1 MPSFIALFGKDRRK
15 DQRSGEDRRGELR
28 TLLGEN
34 RREEDRVRTVIGE
47 DRRGEDRRGQDRME
61 DNPCCQSMIQTF
73 LIVFNFIAFVRWRLP
88 PSLSPTLPP
97 SSPVGECLAFLSMP
111 WWGRDLPGRESDL
124 LTCPQFYRIGLGTIL

>member
-34 RREEDRVRTVIGE
+34 RREEDRVRTVLGE
-47 DRRGEDRRGQDRME
+47 DRRGEDRME

-73 LIVFNFIAFVRWRLP
+73 LIVFNLIAFVRWRLP
-88 PSLSPTLPP
+88 SSLSPTLLP

-111 WWGRDLPGRESDL
+111 WWGRDLPGRYSEM
-124 LTCPQFYRIGLGTIL
+124 LTCPQFYRIGSGTIL